1 MARLT
6 ATTGTLPLLSGL
18 AAATALSGLA
28 IFAVVQSGCDDP
40 GSYRPRDGVLEL
52 VGGCVQPDDL
62 PVSPQLPAQDPG
74 SLGGTQP
81 ALSP

>member
-6 ATTGTLPLLSGL
+6 ATTGTLPLISGL

-40 GSYRPRDGVLEL
+40 GSYRTRDGALEL

-62 PVSPQLPAQDPG
+62 PVNTRLPTPAPG

-81 ALSP
+81 ALAP